1 MLIPV
6 KSLNSSKS
14 RLSSCLSPIERRD
27 FTLAMLKDIISSG
40 LKSGRIIEI
49 LVISY
54 DTTVLKIAKQFGAK
68 ILKEKSQNG
77 LNNAIK
83 SGIELCLKRK
93 AESVIIHPVDIPLA
107 TSEDLIRIV
116 DLKESPGV
124 IIIPSK
130 GFDGT
135 TIMMLSPP
143 HIIPTKYGK
152 NSFIKHIREALKK
165 GIYPQILNLPN
176 LSLDID
182 NPQDFLLLTRR
193 GMNNYT
199 RKFFEECKSH
209 QSIANQGSR
218 SL

>member
-14 RLSSCLSPIERRD
+14 RLSSCLSPTERRD
-27 FTLAMLKDIISSG
+27 FTLAMLKDIINSG
-40 LKSGRIIEI
+40 FKSGRIIEI
-49 LVISY
+49 IVISY
-54 DTTVLKIAKQFGAK
+54 DTTVLRIAKQFGAE
-68 ILKEKSQNG
+68 ILKEKTQSG

-83 SGIELCLKRK
+83 SGIELCLRKK

-107 TSEDLIRIV
+107 TSEDLIRIIN
-116 DLKESPGV
+116 LKESRGI

-143 HIIPTKYGK
+143 NIIPTKYGK
-152 NSFIKHIREALKK
+152 NSLIKHIREALKK

-176 LSLDID
+176 LSLDVD
-182 NPQDFLLLTRR
+182 NPQDFLLLTNRDI
-193 GMNNYT
+193 NNYT
-199 RKFFEECKSH
+199 RKFFEELKSH
-209 QSIANQGSR
+209 QPIVN
-218 SL
+218 